1 MMTKM
6 SLTNKDWYIMADKL
20 KTRDFEDIEKLTNY
34 MVRHLYSLY
43 DELAIADGADYMF
56 SFLEGSIETTQHYLM
71 KSGVDFLEE
80 SEYNKAVASM
90 TERD

>member
-1 MMTKM
+1 
-6 SLTNKDWYIMADKL
+6 MAEL
-20 KTRDFEDIEKLTNY
+20 FKTRDFKDIEKLTSY

-71 KSGVDFLEE
+71 KSGVDFMEE
-80 SEYNKAVASM
+80 EEYTRAIASM